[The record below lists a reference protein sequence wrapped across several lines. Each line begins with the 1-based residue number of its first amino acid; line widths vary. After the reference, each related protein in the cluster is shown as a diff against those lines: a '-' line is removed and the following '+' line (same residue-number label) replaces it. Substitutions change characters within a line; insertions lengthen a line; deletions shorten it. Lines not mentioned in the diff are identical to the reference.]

1 MRYYA
6 KHYKVEYSNKGDE
19 DVQLNAFVEMDEDST
34 VEDVKKIFEKRGCIV
49 RICKPAEDLAA
60 KIWNGE
66 TSIEEEG
73 LFYIEPFTDEGK
85 SLRRMTPERVCAK
98 VQDDA
103 AECYDFGDQH
113 GFSYCIRFGDDEYTE
128 DVSDEDV
135 ADAIGYELDEDGYF
149 EEGLGAGDIASK
161 FEDLEHPR
169 FYELCLHIATD
180 ACIGQSEHLFGWPA
194 KISIDGGKT
203 YCTISQALAAYSL
216 DQLKKSMVWNLR
228 KDLRKYVQEELP
240 DGCTDAQFLMRY
252 LELAPVDLIIE

>member
-1 MRYYA
+1 MTYYKIA
-6 KHYKVEYSNKGDE
+6 YSHKGDE
-19 DVQLNAFVEMDEDST
+19 DVQLKVFSRFFGDET

-49 RICKPAEDLAA
+49 RSCESAKDLEDRL
-60 KIWNGE
+60 WDGE
-66 TSIEEEG
+66 TSLEEEG
-73 LFYIEPFTDEGK
+73 LFLIDPFTDDGQ
-85 SLRRMTPERVCAK
+85 SLHRMTPERVCAK

-135 ADAIGYELDEDGYF
+135 ADALGYDLDEDGYID
-149 EEGLGAGDIASK
+149 EDLGAGDIASE

-169 FYELCLHIATD
+169 FYELCMHIATD

-203 YCTISQALAAYSL
+203 NCTISQALAAYSL
-216 DQLKKSMVWNLR
+216 DQLKRSMVWNLES
-228 KDLRKYVQEELP
+228 DLRKHVQEELP
-240 DGCTDAQFLMRY
+240 DGYTDAQFLMRY

>member
-1 MRYYA
+1 MTYYKIA
-6 KHYKVEYSNKGDE
+6 YSHKGDE
-19 DVQLNAFVEMDEDST
+19 DVQLKVFSRFFGDET
-34 VEDVKKIFEKRGCIV
+34 AEDVKKIFEKRGCIV
-49 RICKPAEDLAA
+49 RSCESAEELNNRLWD
-60 KIWNGE
+60 GG
-66 TSIEEEG
+66 TSLEEEG

-113 GFSYCIRFGDDEYTE
+113 GFSYCIRYGDDEYTE
-128 DVSDEDV
+128 DVSDKDV
-135 ADAIGYELDEDGYF
+135 ANAIGYELDGNGYF

-203 YCTISQALAAYSL
+203 SCTISQALAAYSL
-216 DQLKKSMVWNLR
+216 DQLKKNMVWNLR

-240 DGCTDAQFLMRY
+240 DDCTAAQFLMRY

>member
-1 MRYYA
+1 MTYYKIA
-6 KHYKVEYSNKGDE
+6 YSHKGDE
-19 DVQLNAFVEMDEDST
+19 DVQLKVFSRFFGDET
-34 VEDVKKIFEKRGCIV
+34 AEDVKKIFEKRGCIV
-49 RICKPAEDLAA
+49 RSCEPAADLDDRL
-60 KIWNGE
+60 WNGE
-66 TSIEEEG
+66 TSLEEEG

-85 SLRRMTPERVCAK
+85 SLHRMTPERVCAK
-98 VQDDA
+98 VQDDD

-113 GFSYCIRFGDDEYTE
+113 GFSYCIRYGDDEYAE

-149 EEGLGAGDIASK
+149 EEGLGAGDIASA

-169 FYELCLHIATD
+169 FYELCLDIACD
-180 ACIGQSEHLFGWPA
+180 ACIGQAEHLFGWPA

-203 YCTISQALAAYSL
+203 YCTISQALATYSL

-240 DGCTDAQFLMRY
+240 DDCTDAQFLMRY
-252 LELAPVDLIIE
+252 LELSPVDLIIE

>member
-1 MRYYA
+1 MMYYA
-6 KHYKVEYSNKGDE
+6 KHYKVEYSHKGDE
-19 DVQLNAFVEMDEDST
+19 DVQLKAFVETDEDST

-49 RICKPAEDLAA
+49 RSFEPAEDLAA

-66 TSIEEEG
+66 TCLEEEG

-85 SLRRMTPERVCAK
+85 SLHRMTPERVCAK

-113 GFSYCIRFGDDEYTE
+113 GFSYCISFGDDEYTE
-128 DVSDEDV
+128 DVSDEDI
-135 ADAIGYELDEDGYF
+135 ADALGYDLDEDGYID
-149 EEGLGAGDIASK
+149 EDLGAGDIASA

-169 FYELCLHIATD
+169 FYELCMHIACD
-180 ACIGQSEHLFGWPA
+180 ACIGQAEHLFGWPA

-216 DQLKKSMVWNLR
+216 DQLKKNMVWNLR

-240 DGCTDAQFLMRY
+240 DDCTDAQFLMRY
-252 LELAPVDLIIE
+252 LELAPVDLIIG